1 MKRDPLVRDEFSA
14 AADCQKKRNYLPMT
28 HKSGYVAI
36 LGLPNAGKST
46 LLNALLGQKIAIT
59 NKKPQT
65 TRKKILGILSDKNYQ
80 IIFLDTPGIL
90 SPSYLLQEKMM
101 EEVALSIN
109 DADVILLLI
118 DVKKD
123 PLGNET
129 FNQKIV
135 IDNLNKGKRK
145 IVVLLNKVDLIQ
157 QKDTVKVLEHF
168 ENMNKFNAVIPIS
181 ATEIFNLDKL
191 TETIVDELPEGP
203 SYYPED
209 IVADE
214 NERFFV
220 SEIIREKI
228 LELYREEIPYSVEVL
243 ISEFKERDESKDF
256 ISAEIVV
263 ERDTQKAIIIGK
275 GGTAIKKLGQIARE
289 AIEDFLQR
297 EAFLE
302 LRVKVRKN
310 WRSDENLLKQFGY
323 KSDTK
328 K

>member
-1 MKRDPLVRDEFSA
+1 M
-14 AADCQKKRNYLPMT
+14 N

-36 LGLPNAGKST
+36 LGLPNTGKST

-101 EEVALSIN
+101 REVALSVH
-109 DADVILLLI
+109 DADIILLLI

-123 PLGNET
+123 PLGYET
-129 FNQKIV
+129 FNQKFLADIL
-135 IDNLNKGKRK
+135 DKGRRK
-145 IVVLLNKVDLIQ
+145 IVLLLNKIDLIKQ
-157 QKDTVKVLEHF
+157 NEAVRLLEHF
-168 ENMNKFNAVIPIS
+168 ESMNKFNAVIPIS
-181 ATEIFNLDKL
+181 ATLIFNLDNL
-191 TETIVDELPEGP
+191 IETVVGELPEGP
-203 SYYPED
+203 SYYPKD
-209 IVADE
+209 IIADE

-243 ISEFKERDESKDF
+243 ISEFKEREESKDF

-263 ERDTQKAIIIGK
+263 ERDTQKAIIIGR
-275 GGTAIKKLGQIARE
+275 GGTAIKKLGEIARK
-289 AIEDFLQR
+289 AVEDFLQR
-297 EAFLE
+297 EVFLE

>member
-1 MKRDPLVRDEFSA
+1 M
-14 AADCQKKRNYLPMT
+14 N

-80 IIFLDTPGIL
+80 VIFLDTPGIL

-101 EEVALSIN
+101 EEVTLSAN

-123 PLGNET
+123 ALGRET
-129 FNQKIV
+129 FNQKFVMKIL
-135 IDNLNKGKRK
+135 DKGKRK
-145 IVVLLNKVDLIQ
+145 IVLLLNKIDLIHQ
-157 QKDTVKVLEHF
+157 NEAVRLLEHF
-168 ENMNKFNAVIPIS
+168 ESLNKFNAVIPIS
-181 ATEIFNLDKL
+181 ATLIFNLDKL
-191 TETIVDELPEGP
+191 RETIVDELPEGP

-220 SEIIREKI
+220 SEIVREKI

-243 ISEFKERDESKDF
+243 ISEFKEREENKDF

-275 GGTAIKKLGQIARE
+275 GGTAIKKLGKIARK
-289 AIEDFLQR
+289 AVEDFLQR
-297 EAFLE
+297 EVFLE

>member
-1 MKRDPLVRDEFSA
+1 M
-14 AADCQKKRNYLPMT
+14 N

-36 LGLPNAGKST
+36 LGLPNTGKST

-101 EEVALSIN
+101 REVALSVH
-109 DADVILLLI
+109 DADIILLLI

-123 PLGNET
+123 PSGNET
-129 FNQKIV
+129 FNQKFLVNIL
-135 IDNLNKGKRK
+135 DKGKRK
-145 IVVLLNKVDLIQ
+145 IVLLLNKIDLIKQ
-157 QKDTVKVLEHF
+157 NEAVRLLEHF
-168 ENMNKFNAVIPIS
+168 ESMNKFNAVIPIS
-181 ATEIFNLDKL
+181 ATLIFNLDRL
-191 TETIVDELPEGP
+191 IETVVDELPDGP

-243 ISEFKERDESKDF
+243 ISEFKEREESKDF

-263 ERDTQKAIIIGK
+263 ERDTQKAIIIGR
-275 GGTAIKKLGQIARE
+275 GGTAIKKLGEIARK
-289 AIEDFLQR
+289 AVEDFLQR
-297 EAFLE
+297 EVFLE